1 MIWRAKNKQILNNER
16 NNIMIKILITTT
28 CLLTLSAC
36 GGIKKEA
43 KYPTGA
49 DRASTEQQGGIYSKA
64 PTIWGNGKSILNP
77 DGNEEKGEGI
87 TVNSFLWRAALDTI
101 SFMPLANAD
110 PFGGVIL
117 TDWYNDEATPS
128 EEIKLNILILG
139 KELKASAVKVTVFR
153 KVNGKNVAPSVDTA
167 RKLEDAIL
175 TRARQMRIAQLE
187 RK

>member
-1 MIWRAKNKQILNNER
+1 MSIYKMK
-16 NNIMIKILITTT
+16 KILIATT
-28 CLLTLSAC
+28 CLITLSAC

-49 DRASTEQQGGIYSKA
+49 DRATTEQSGGIYSEA
-64 PTIWGNGKSILNP
+64 PTIWGEGKSILNP
-77 DGNEEKGEGI
+77 DGDEVKSVGI

-101 SFMPLANAD
+101 SFIPLANAD

-117 TDWYNDEATPS
+117 TEWYSDEATPN

-153 KVNGKNVAPSVDTA
+153 KVNGKNVAPTSETA

-175 TRARQMRIAQLE
+175 TRARQMRIAQLD